1 MMKMT
6 TSQLRKVIRK
16 TILESRTRTIDLA
29 ALLKNIGITLPGQIS
44 NSMVDLAVLGSEGW
58 EIVSHLPFS
67 GKYRKGYKGYAGK
80 IYQGIS
86 RAIDDDDLS
95 CQLDGNKVCTFE
107 INGEQ
112 LRFTFGLR
120 PKSDAQKCREEA
132 ESLRNFYNVPED
144 DIMNELI
151 EMGWTKRDARKALK

>member
-1 MMKMT
+1 MKLT
-6 TSQLRKVIRK
+6 ENQLKNVIRKVI
-16 TILESRTRTIDLA
+16 LEARTRTIDLA
-29 ALLKNIGITLPGQIS
+29 AILTKSRITSPGRIS
-44 NSMVDLAVLGSEGW
+44 MMMVDLSVLGSEGW

-67 GKYRKGYKGYAGK
+67 GKYRKGYKGNASG

-86 RAIDDDDLS
+86 RAVSDGELS
-95 CQLDGNKVCTFE
+95 CQLDSKKVCTFE

-120 PKSDAQKCREEA
+120 PKPDAQRCREEA

-144 DIMNELI
+144 DIRNELH
-151 EMGWTKRDARKALK
+151 EMGWTKQDARKAVK

>member
-1 MMKMT
+1 MKMT
-6 TSQLRKVIRK
+6 TKQLRKVIRK
-16 TILESRTRTIDLA
+16 TILEARTRTLNLA
-29 ALLKNIGITLPGQIS
+29 EILQKNNITLPGQIS
-44 NSMVDLAVLGSEGW
+44 RSMVDLEVLGSEGW
-58 EIVSHLPFS
+58 ETVSHLPFS
-67 GKYRKGYKGYAGK
+67 GKYRKGYKGYAGG
-80 IYQGIS
+80 IYQGIA
-86 RAIDDDDLS
+86 RAVDAGDLS
-95 CQLDGNKVCTFE
+95 CQLDSKKVCTFE